1 MTFDSRIP
9 AFNHLNYTK
18 VSDIIWTEVVNS
30 GGENAGDVCKYFFS
44 IFSLACVICLPPPLP
59 PSPCSLMISLEKV
72 MRDDR
77 ELSDEIIKTWSYL
90 EMDLRC
96 SFLTLSEFVHGEA
109 IGQVQK
115 RIF

>member
-1 MTFDSRIP
+1 M
-9 AFNHLNYTK
+9 Y
-18 VSDIIWTEVVNS
+18 S
-30 GGENAGDVCKYFFS
+30 GGENAGDICKIFFS
-44 IFSLACVICLPPPLP
+44 IFSLACVICLPSLRP

-77 ELSDEIIKTWSYL
+77 ELSDEITKTWSCM
-90 EMDLRC
+90 EMDLRHS
-96 SFLTLSEFVHGEA
+96 SFLTLSWFVHGEA

>member
-1 MTFDSRIP
+1 M
-9 AFNHLNYTK
+9 
-18 VSDIIWTEVVNS
+18 NS
-30 GGENAGDVCKYFFS
+30 GGENAGGVCKSFFS
-44 IFSLACVICLPPPLP
+44 PFSLACVICLPPPLP
-59 PSPCSLMISLEKV
+59 STPCSLMISLEKV

-77 ELSDEIIKTWSYL
+77 ELSDEIIKTWSYM
-90 EMDLRC
+90 EMDLRH